1 LEFFVNY
8 IVPILELIMS
18 FISVVF
24 LFKPSTPSVNIDIG
38 DKYYFT
44 QNINKES
51 NTSNSTNY
59 SDYGPMILGALILFG
74 TYLFYSLAGKL
85 MIFIIMVISLI
96 KILRY
101 WRLGIDYRF
110 ELVPPVVSIV
120 AFYLLNFLPIN
131 VKEFWETNT
140 KIDFSK
146 FSGLQSTIKSI
157 LAPMPEFLKLFTN
170 FQIDR
175 IRNISIFSI
184 LIMTLFVLFFEG
196 TSVLQK
202 KENLKISSKSFVA
215 FYCISLLILLGYA
228 FYNIEQNP
236 LRIVTEMIIKYI
248 NN

>member
-1 LEFFVNY
+1 MEIFINY
-8 IVPILELIMS
+8 VVPILELIMS
-18 FISVVF
+18 FIGVVF

-44 QNINKES
+44 QNIKES
-51 NTSNSTNY
+51 NNSKSTNNN
-59 SDYGPMILGALILFG
+59 DYAPLIIAVLIFFG

-101 WRLGIDYRF
+101 WRLGIDYKF
-110 ELVPPVVSIV
+110 ELIPPVVSIV
-120 AFYLLNFLPIN
+120 VFYLLNFLPTN

-146 FSGLQSTIKSI
+146 FSGLQSTIESI

-170 FQIDR
+170 FKIDR

-184 LIMTLFVLFFEG
+184 LTMTLFVLLCEG
-196 TSVLQK
+196 TSVFQK

-215 FYCISLLILLGYA
+215 FYCISLFILLGYA

-236 LRIVTEMIIKYI
+236 VRIVTEMIIKYL

>member
-1 LEFFVNY
+1 MQFFVNY
-8 IVPILELIMS
+8 VVPILELIMS
-18 FISVVF
+18 FIGVIF

-51 NTSNSTNY
+51 NNFNSTNH
-59 SDYGPMILGALILFG
+59 SDYGPMILCVLIFFG
-74 TYLFYSLAGKL
+74 TYLFYSLVGKL

-101 WRLGIDYRF
+101 WKLGIDYRF
-110 ELVPPVVSIV
+110 ELIPPVVSIV
-120 AFYLLNFLPIN
+120 VFYLLNFLPTN

-146 FSGLQSTIKSI
+146 FSGLQSTIESI

-170 FQIDR
+170 FQNDR
-175 IRNISIFSI
+175 IRNISILSI
-184 LIMTLFVLFFEG
+184 LIMTLFVLLFEG

-202 KENLKISSKSFVA
+202 KENLKISSKNFVA
-215 FYCISLLILLGYA
+215 FYCISLLILLGFA

-236 LRIVTEMIIKYI
+236 VRIITEMIIKYI

>member
-1 LEFFVNY
+1 MEFFVNY
-8 IVPILELIMS
+8 VVPILELIMS
-18 FISVVF
+18 FIGVVF

-44 QNINKES
+44 QNINEG
-51 NTSNSTNY
+51 NNSNSTNH
-59 SDYGPMILGALILFG
+59 SDYGPMVVGALILFG
-74 TYLFYSLAGKL
+74 TYLFYSLVGKL

-101 WRLGIDYRF
+101 WRLGIAYRI
-110 ELVPPVVSIV
+110 ELIPPTASILV
-120 AFYLLNFLPIN
+120 FYLLNFLPTN

-146 FSGLQSTIKSI
+146 FSGLQSTIESI

-170 FQIDR
+170 FKIDR

-184 LIMTLFVLFFEG
+184 LIMTLFVLLCEG

-236 LRIVTEMIIKYI
+236 VRIVTEMIIKYL

>member
-1 LEFFVNY
+1 M
-8 IVPILELIMS
+8 PILELIMS
-18 FISVVF
+18 FIGVVF

-44 QNINKES
+44 QNIKES
-51 NTSNSTNY
+51 NNSKSTNNN
-59 SDYGPMILGALILFG
+59 DYAPLIIAVLIFFG

-110 ELVPPVVSIV
+110 ELVPPTASIV
-120 AFYLLNFLPIN
+120 VFYLLNFLPTN

-146 FSGLQSTIKSI
+146 FSGLQSTIESI

-170 FQIDR
+170 FKIDR

-184 LIMTLFVLFFEG
+184 LTMTLFVLLCEG
-196 TSVLQK
+196 TSVFQK

-215 FYCISLLILLGYA
+215 FYCISLFILLGYA
-228 FYNIEQNP
+228 FYNIKQNP
-236 LRIVTEMIIKYI
+236 VRIVTEMIIKYL

>member
-1 LEFFVNY
+1 MEIFINY
-8 IVPILELIMS
+8 VVPILELIMS
-18 FISVVF
+18 FIGVVF

-44 QNINKES
+44 QNIKES
-51 NTSNSTNY
+51 NNSKSTNNN
-59 SDYGPMILGALILFG
+59 DYAPLIIAVLIFFG

-110 ELVPPVVSIV
+110 ELVPPTVSIV
-120 AFYLLNFLPIN
+120 VFYLLNFLPTN

-146 FSGLQSTIKSI
+146 FSGLQSTIESI

-170 FQIDR
+170 FKIDR

-184 LIMTLFVLFFEG
+184 LTMTLFVLLCEG
-196 TSVLQK
+196 TSVFQK

-215 FYCISLLILLGYA
+215 FYCISLFILLGYA
-228 FYNIEQNP
+228 FYNIKQNP
-236 LRIVTEMIIKYI
+236 VRIVTEMIIKYL

>member
-1 LEFFVNY
+1 MEFFVNY
-8 IVPILELIMS
+8 VVPILELIMS
-18 FISVVF
+18 FIGVIF

-51 NTSNSTNY
+51 NNFNSTNH
-59 SDYGPMILGALILFG
+59 SDYGPMILCVLIFFG

-101 WRLGIDYRF
+101 WRLGIAYRI
-110 ELVPPVVSIV
+110 ELIPPTASILV
-120 AFYLLNFLPIN
+120 FYLLNFLPTN

-146 FSGLQSTIKSI
+146 FSGLKSTIESI

-175 IRNISIFSI
+175 VRNISIFSI
-184 LIMTLFVLFFEG
+184 LIMTLFVLLCE
-196 TSVLQK
+196 
-202 KENLKISSKSFVA
+202 
-215 FYCISLLILLGYA
+215 
-228 FYNIEQNP
+228 
-236 LRIVTEMIIKYI
+236 
-248 NN
+248 

>member
-1 LEFFVNY
+1 
-8 IVPILELIMS
+8 MS
-18 FISVVF
+18 FIGVVF

-44 QNINKES
+44 QNINEG
-51 NTSNSTNY
+51 NNSNSTNH
-59 SDYGPMILGALILFG
+59 SDYGPMVVGALILFG
-74 TYLFYSLAGKL
+74 TYLFYSLVGKL

-101 WRLGIDYRF
+101 WRLGIAYRI
-110 ELVPPVVSIV
+110 ELIPPTASILV
-120 AFYLLNFLPIN
+120 FYLLNFLPTN

-146 FSGLQSTIKSI
+146 FSGLKSTIESI

-175 IRNISIFSI
+175 VRNISIFSI
-184 LIMTLFVLFFEG
+184 LIMTLFVLLCEG

-215 FYCISLLILLGYA
+215 FYCISLFILLGYA

-236 LRIVTEMIIKYI
+236 VRIVTEMIIKYL

>member
-1 LEFFVNY
+1 MEIFINY
-8 IVPILELIMS
+8 VVPILELIMS
-18 FISVVF
+18 FIGVVF

-44 QNINKES
+44 QNIKES
-51 NTSNSTNY
+51 NNSKSTNNN
-59 SDYGPMILGALILFG
+59 DYAPLIIAVLIFFG

-110 ELVPPVVSIV
+110 ELVPPTASIV
-120 AFYLLNFLPIN
+120 VFYLLNFLPTN

-146 FSGLQSTIKSI
+146 FSGLQSTIESI

-170 FQIDR
+170 FKIDR

-184 LIMTLFVLFFEG
+184 LTMTLFVLLCEG
-196 TSVLQK
+196 TSVFQK

-215 FYCISLLILLGYA
+215 FYCISLFILLGYA
-228 FYNIEQNP
+228 FYNIKQNP
-236 LRIVTEMIIKYI
+236 VRIVTEMIIKYL

>member
-1 LEFFVNY
+1 MQFFVNY
-8 IVPILELIMS
+8 VVPILELIMS
-18 FISVVF
+18 FISVIF

-51 NTSNSTNY
+51 NNFNSTNH
-59 SDYGPMILGALILFG
+59 SDYGPMILCVLIFFG
-74 TYLFYSLAGKL
+74 TYLFYSLVGKL

-101 WRLGIDYRF
+101 WKLGIDYRF
-110 ELVPPVVSIV
+110 ELIPPVVSIV
-120 AFYLLNFLPIN
+120 VFYLLNFLPTN

-146 FSGLQSTIKSI
+146 FSGLQSTIESI

-170 FQIDR
+170 FQNDR
-175 IRNISIFSI
+175 IRNISILSI
-184 LIMTLFVLFFEG
+184 LIMTLFVLLFEG

-202 KENLKISSKSFVA
+202 KENLKISSKNFVA
-215 FYCISLLILLGYA
+215 FYCISLLILLGFA

-236 LRIVTEMIIKYI
+236 VRIVTEMIIKYI

>member
-1 LEFFVNY
+1 LQFFVNY
-8 IVPILELIMS
+8 VVPILELIMS
-18 FISVVF
+18 FIGVIF

-51 NTSNSTNY
+51 NNFNSTNH
-59 SDYGPMILGALILFG
+59 SDYGPMILCVLIFFG
-74 TYLFYSLAGKL
+74 TYLFYSLVGKL

-101 WRLGIDYRF
+101 WKLGIDYRF
-110 ELVPPVVSIV
+110 ELIPPVVSIV
-120 AFYLLNFLPIN
+120 VFYLLNFLPTN

-146 FSGLQSTIKSI
+146 FSGLQSTIESI

-170 FQIDR
+170 FQNDR
-175 IRNISIFSI
+175 IRNISILSI
-184 LIMTLFVLFFEG
+184 LIMTLFVLLFEG

-202 KENLKISSKSFVA
+202 KENLKISSKNFVA
-215 FYCISLLILLGYA
+215 FYCISLLILLGFA

-236 LRIVTEMIIKYI
+236 VRIVTEMIIKYI

>member
-1 LEFFVNY
+1 MEIFINY
-8 IVPILELIMS
+8 VVPILELIMS
-18 FISVVF
+18 FIGVVF

-44 QNINKES
+44 QNIKES
-51 NTSNSTNY
+51 NNSKSTNNN
-59 SDYGPMILGALILFG
+59 DYAPLIIAVLIFFG

-110 ELVPPVVSIV
+110 ELVPPTASIV
-120 AFYLLNFLPIN
+120 VFYLLNFLPTN

-146 FSGLQSTIKSI
+146 FSGLQSTIESI

-170 FQIDR
+170 FKIDR

-184 LIMTLFVLFFEG
+184 LTMTLFVLLCEE
-196 TSVLQK
+196 TSVFQK

-215 FYCISLLILLGYA
+215 FYCISLFILLGYA
-228 FYNIEQNP
+228 FYNIKQNP
-236 LRIVTEMIIKYI
+236 VRIVTEMIIKYL

>member
-1 LEFFVNY
+1 MQFFVNY
-8 IVPILELIMS
+8 VVPILELIMS
-18 FISVVF
+18 FIGVIF

-51 NTSNSTNY
+51 NNFNSTNH
-59 SDYGPMILGALILFG
+59 SDYGPMILCVLIFFG
-74 TYLFYSLAGKL
+74 TYLFYSLVGKL
-85 MIFIIMVISLI
+85 MIFIIMIISLI

-101 WRLGIDYRF
+101 WKLGIDYRF
-110 ELVPPVVSIV
+110 ELIPPVVSIV
-120 AFYLLNFLPIN
+120 VFYLLNFLPTN

-146 FSGLQSTIKSI
+146 FSGLQSTIESI

-170 FQIDR
+170 FQNDR
-175 IRNISIFSI
+175 IRNISILSI
-184 LIMTLFVLFFEG
+184 LIMTLFVLLFEG

-215 FYCISLLILLGYA
+215 FYCISLLILLGFA

-236 LRIVTEMIIKYI
+236 VRIVTEMIIKYI

>member
-1 LEFFVNY
+1 MQFFVNY
-8 IVPILELIMS
+8 VVPILELIMS
-18 FISVVF
+18 FIGVIF

-51 NTSNSTNY
+51 NNFNSTNH
-59 SDYGPMILGALILFG
+59 SDYGPMILCVLIFFG
-74 TYLFYSLAGKL
+74 TYLFYSLVGKL

-101 WRLGIDYRF
+101 WKLGIDYRF
-110 ELVPPVVSIV
+110 ELIPPVVSIV
-120 AFYLLNFLPIN
+120 VFYLLYFLPTN

-146 FSGLQSTIKSI
+146 FSGLQSTIESI

-170 FQIDR
+170 FQNDR
-175 IRNISIFSI
+175 IRNISILSI
-184 LIMTLFVLFFEG
+184 LIMTLFVLLFEG

-202 KENLKISSKSFVA
+202 KENLKISSKNFVA
-215 FYCISLLILLGYA
+215 FYCISLLILLGFA

-236 LRIVTEMIIKYI
+236 VRIVTEMIIKYI